1 MFSRFSPLLHVQLSA
16 ERIVIEEASGA
27 RLVDEVPDL
36 AISRGPDVR
45 VMAVGAQARDAA
57 VRAGG
62 RCVNPF
68 AHPRTLMSDFTLA
81 EVVLRYFVRRALGNG
96 WLTPSPRIL
105 LHPLGDPE
113 GGFTQVE
120 WRAFRE
126 LALGAGASKAYLWS
140 GRPVSV
146 VERNTAEFLKRC
158 EGAD

>member
-1 MFSRFSPLLHVQLSA
+1 
-16 ERIVIEEASGA
+16 
-27 RLVDEVPDL
+27 
-36 AISRGPDVR
+36 
-45 VMAVGAQARDAA
+45 
-57 VRAGG
+57 
-62 RCVNPF
+62 
-68 AHPRTLMSDFTLA
+68 MSDFTLA